1 MISTVI
7 MLIATQFPGPDPPI
21 PAPARAQMFV
31 LSQVRCYTTPGTGL
45 TRVGSTGAACPA
57 PGTRPAAFPAHC
69 GETQSVGAILDNSN
83 VTKRKFTQC
92 YPYLKNI

>member
-21 PAPARAQMFV
+21 PAPARAHMFV

-57 PGTRPAAFPAHC
+57 PGPPPFQHIAGRLS
-69 GETQSVGAILDNSN
+69 QSAPFWTT
-83 VTKRKFTQC
+83 VT
-92 YPYLKNI
+92 